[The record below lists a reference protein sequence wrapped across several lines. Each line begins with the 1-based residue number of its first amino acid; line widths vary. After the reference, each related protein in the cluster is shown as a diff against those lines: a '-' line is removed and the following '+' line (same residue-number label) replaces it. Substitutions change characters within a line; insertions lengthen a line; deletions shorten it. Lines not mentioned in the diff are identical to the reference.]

1 MNEVKKAIIPVAGLG
16 TRFLP
21 LSKVLPKEL
30 FPVVDKPMLQ
40 YVVEEALASGVKEI
54 IFVTRPEKK
63 EILNYFKKYFKELPK
78 LTKIL
83 EERKKNHILEDLKE
97 IEKFSKEISLS
108 QVFQKEPLGDG
119 HAILQAKEKIQGEPI
134 AVLWGDDLVE
144 SKNPCLLQLIRV
156 FKEYQKPV
164 IALCQIPNEKLPS
177 YGIVE
182 VEKLKERV
190 YKIKKIIEKP
200 SIKEAPS
207 NLAIVGKYVLTPE
220 VFEYLSG
227 GKRGRGG
234 EIYLSENL
242 QKMIEDGKEILGLE
256 FEGKWLEC
264 GNKVD
269 WMASYLYLTLKNP
282 KFGPKIREALKE
294 YLE

>member
-83 EERKKNHILEDLKE
+83 EERKKNHILKELKE

-119 HAILQAKEKIQGEPI
+119 HAILQAKEKIKGEPI
-134 AVLWGDDLVE
+134 AALWGDDLVE
-144 SKNPCLLQLIRV
+144 SKTPCLLQLIRV
-156 FKEYQKPV
+156 FKEHQKPV
-164 IALCQIPNEKLPS
+164 IALCQIPNEKLPL

-220 VFEYLSG
+220 VFEYLSR
-227 GKRGRGG
+227 GKTGRGG

-264 GNKVD
+264 GNKVA
-269 WMASYLYLTLKNP
+269 WLKSHLYLTLKHP
-282 KFGPKIREALKE
+282 KFGPQLREALKE